1 MEASSPQIVW
11 LSTLPRRFGIIL
23 EKILDR
29 HERSGIAVQW
39 NGGVLSVNSTLC
51 MLGNF
56 SCVSTSV
63 KCFQNYLFSKNYFR
77 NTNIVGSKLFAKDDT
92 SKQRGKVGVVFGK
105 VN

>member
-39 NGGVLSVNSTLC
+39 NRGG
-51 MLGNF
+51 GGGGGGGG
-56 SCVSTSV
+56 
-63 KCFQNYLFSKNYFR
+63 K
-77 NTNIVGSKLFAKDDT
+77 KLKTA
-92 SKQRGKVGVVFGK
+92 
-105 VN
+105 